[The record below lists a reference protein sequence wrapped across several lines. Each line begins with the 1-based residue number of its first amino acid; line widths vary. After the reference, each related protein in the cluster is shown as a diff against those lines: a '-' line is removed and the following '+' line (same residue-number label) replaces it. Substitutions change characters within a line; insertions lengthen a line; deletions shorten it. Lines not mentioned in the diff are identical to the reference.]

1 MRFSCRVP
9 PIPGMP
15 KIIFL
20 SDKVKV
26 NGPRVDNSYSVSFDV
41 GEYEKSKLADLL
53 LLDPGQVLKVSVE
66 TE

>member
-1 MRFSCRVP
+1 
-9 PIPGMP
+9 MP

-41 GEYEKSKLADLL
+41 GEYEKTKLANLL
-53 LLDPGQVLKVSVE
+53 LLDPGQVLKVSVD
-66 TE
+66 TDDR